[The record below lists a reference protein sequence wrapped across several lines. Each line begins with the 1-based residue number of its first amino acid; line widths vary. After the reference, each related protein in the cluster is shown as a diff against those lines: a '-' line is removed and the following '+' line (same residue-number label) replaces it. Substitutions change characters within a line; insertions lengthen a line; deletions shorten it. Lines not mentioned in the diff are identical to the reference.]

1 MEAMNKLLVLT
12 CLSALFFGS
21 SCSGDRVYEEFHSF
35 NTQSWNEKDS
45 IAFDL
50 SELKQKSGTNLIG
63 ITFTEIFPFSNFY
76 IRVISEDSSGVIL
89 DNKLVNIPL
98 FDSKSGKPKGNGF
111 GSTYT
116 FYDTLP
122 FQISENTSKLIYL
135 QYMRQDNLPGVEAV
149 GFKILK

>member
-1 MEAMNKLLVLT
+1 MEAMNKPLVVISLGVLF
-12 CLSALFFGS
+12 LSS

-35 NTQSWNEKDS
+35 TTQSWNEKDS
-45 IAFDL
+45 VVFDL

-63 ITFTEIFPFSNFY
+63 IRFTEVFPFSNFY
-76 IRVISEDSSGVIL
+76 VRVISEDSSGVIL
-89 DNKLVNIPL
+89 DNKLINIPL

-116 FYDTLP
+116 FYDTLS
-122 FQISENTSKLIYL
+122 FQISESTSKLIYL
-135 QYMRQDNLPGVEAV
+135 QYMRQQNIPGVEAV